1 MAGFRDEDKRHFP
14 LQDIKSVVE
23 LFRSQLSCSVEPNLA
38 LLSVTLGY
46 IENVLTNNRALN
58 KVDSG
63 ANLEPI
69 FPVVELA
76 PVEALY
82 HKFVCQIKGS
92 VDLSQFT
99 HGVATRD
106 LVKKVSDVIW
116 SSLSRS
122 YHTDRAHLQS
132 LYSYLTGNRLDC
144 FGVAFAV
151 VAACQVLG
159 YKDVHL
165 ALSED
170 HAWVTFGDKGAE
182 TAEVTWHGKGNED
195 KRGQPISVGVAEKS
209 WLYLYGY
216 PVQCTRSMEVAA
228 MVSAINP
235 SIDSHTDSI
244 EMASLQQELLWL
256 LYDMGHLRKYPM
268 ALGNLAD
275 LEEIDP
281 TPDKPPP
288 IQLFHE
294 GIHAGKVYYNNQHV
308 YPYTYL
314 GSHHYRRGQF
324 KDALHCWAQA
334 ANVIRSYNYNR
345 EDEEI
350 YKEFLEIAHEL
361 IPNMLKSVSLSALH
375 SPALSPASSTDDS
388 SEKSNGRSTPVSVPL
403 SPLLNDPECF
413 AYLLQLY
420 DGICQWEE
428 GSSTPVLHIGWAKHI
443 VQSIN
448 SFSPQVRSKLNILLI
463 GDQGEVIKDEEEE
476 EEEEKEKDKDESK
489 TEEKEEPKKGRG
501 RGSKGSRAVAK
512 GKGEKNGVVLKGKE
526 AKGKADSQSRQ
537 EHSGN
542 TRLTNETL
550 LSTIESLASKVDP
563 DSQNEAPHPNIAD
576 LAAKCGENIL
586 NPEYLLGGLERSCS
600 PFATRTADSRPDVS
614 EFLSQRSNGN
624 PFPGM
629 TMESVLKAE
638 SPAEMAFQTSQGQGD
653 AASRGNAAPVLGTTE
668 DDKFKVPM
676 PPLPIVKFASAK
688 MKGLKEL
695 LTSTGKLNASAI
707 KLQLTAQSQVQV
719 VKRSR
724 MSGDFDYGSSRRR
737 PRRE

>member
-1 MAGFRDEDKRHFP
+1 MF
-14 LQDIKSVVE
+14 V
-23 LFRSQLSCSVEPNLA
+23 
-38 LLSVTLGY
+38 
-46 IENVLTNNRALN
+46 
-58 KVDSG
+58 
-63 ANLEPI
+63 
-69 FPVVELA
+69 PV
-76 PVEALY
+76 
-82 HKFVCQIKGS
+82 
-92 VDLSQFT
+92 
-99 HGVATRD
+99 
-106 LVKKVSDVIW
+106 
-116 SSLSRS
+116 SS
-122 YHTDRAHLQS
+122 
-132 LYSYLTGNRLDC
+132 GNRLDC

-209 WLYLYGY
+209 WLYLYGF

-256 LYDMGHLRKYPM
+256 LYEMGHLRKYPM

-314 GSHHYRRGQF
+314 GGHYYRRGQF

-361 IPNMLKSVSLSALH
+361 IPNVLKSVSLSTLQ

-388 SEKSNGRSTPVSVPL
+388 SEKSNGRSTPVAVAQ

-448 SFSPQVRSKLNILLI
+448 SFSPQV
-463 GDQGEVIKDEEEE
+463 
-476 EEEEKEKDKDESK
+476 
-489 TEEKEEPKKGRG
+489 
-501 RGSKGSRAVAK
+501 SRAVAK
-512 GKGEKNGVVLKGKE
+512 GKGEKEKNGVVLKGKE
-526 AKGKADSQSRQ
+526 AKGKADAQSRQ

-600 PFATRTADSRPDVS
+600 PFATRTVDSRPDVS

-653 AASRGNAAPVLGTTE
+653 TASRGNAAPVLGTTE

-676 PPLPIVKFASAK
+676 PPLPVVKFSSAK